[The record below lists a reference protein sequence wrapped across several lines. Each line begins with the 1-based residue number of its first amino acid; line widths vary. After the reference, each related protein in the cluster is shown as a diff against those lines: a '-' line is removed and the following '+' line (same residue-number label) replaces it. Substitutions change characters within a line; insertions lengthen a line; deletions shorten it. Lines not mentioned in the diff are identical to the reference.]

1 MNMKVCVLGAG
12 AMGSSIGGLLADGG
26 AEVYLVDTWA

>member
-1 MNMKVCVLGAG
+1 MKVCVLGAG

-26 AEVYLVDTWA
+26 SAFPA